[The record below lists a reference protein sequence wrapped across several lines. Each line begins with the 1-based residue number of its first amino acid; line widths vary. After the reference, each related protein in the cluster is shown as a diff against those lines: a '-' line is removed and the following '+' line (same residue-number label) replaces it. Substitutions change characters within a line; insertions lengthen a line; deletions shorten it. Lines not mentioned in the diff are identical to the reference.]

1 MNAII
6 TPKRLSGDVTVP
18 SSKSASHRAIICAAL
33 AKGKSRIKGVSL
45 SDDILATLGAIK
57 ALGAAV
63 ETDGD
68 DYIITG
74 ITEPK
79 KSAKIDC
86 GESGSTLRF
95 FIPIAAALGASAVF
109 EGHGR
114 LIERPLPIK
123 CKIQQ

>member
-6 TPKRLSGDVTVP
+6 IPKRLSGDVTVP

-57 ALGAAV
+57 ALGATV
-63 ETDGD
+63 EVDGD

-79 KSAKIDC
+79 KSAKPPFYFV
-86 GESGSTLRF
+86 E
-95 FIPIAAALGASAVF
+95 
-109 EGHGR
+109 
-114 LIERPLPIK
+114 
-123 CKIQQ
+123 

>member
-6 TPKRLSGDVTVP
+6 TPKRLLGDVTVP

-57 ALGAAV
+57 ALGATV

-74 ITEPK
+74 VTEPK

-86 GESGSTLRF
+86 SESGSTLRF
-95 FIPIAAALGASAVF
+95 FIPIAAALGVSTVF
-109 EGHGR
+109 DGM
-114 LIERPLPIK
+114 
-123 CKIQQ
+123 